1 VAHRRELRAAKRARV
16 RLSARSEDDDDDDD
30 EDDDE
35 EEEEEDVV
43 TDGRVTA
50 PRLLFRCGKVGVETV
65 WAIGGGPAAKGPTQT
80 RGPRFRRMATPRN
93 RFDRGAAL
101 A

>member
-1 VAHRRELRAAKRARV
+1 
-16 RLSARSEDDDDDDD
+16 
-30 EDDDE
+30 
-35 EEEEEDVV
+35 
-43 TDGRVTA
+43 
-50 PRLLFRCGKVGVETV
+50 LFKCGKVGVETV

-80 RGPRFRRMATPRN
+80 RMPRFRRMATPRN